1 MKSFVWSLK
10 IYRKHID
17 VETLNAADMS
27 TTKLPTKQALNF
39 VQNYIYNFYDDVIIA
54 NKIP

>member
-1 MKSFVWSLK
+1 
-10 IYRKHID
+10 
-17 VETLNAADMS
+17 MS